1 MRAEFS
7 NQIEWDGRTLSFE
20 AAIDAGRVICRVPRE
35 TVHVLR
41 LYGDAIAREIYQER
55 HLIVQKLA
63 PFLLAKLSLAEAG
76 QTIELLPSEVRD

>member
-1 MRAEFS
+1 MQAEFS
-7 NQIEWDGRTLSFE
+7 NLIEWDGRALSFE
-20 AAIDAGRVICRVPRE
+20 AAIEAGRVTCRVPRE

-41 LYGDAIAREIYQER
+41 LYDDAIAREIYQER
-55 HLIVQKLA
+55 HQIVQKLT